1 MSIETKLLKFCEE
14 DRKMS
19 IKYVKSKKIW
29 IFGRL
34 KAEIEMRK
42 LKNNG
47 GRILKVKKGLDK
59 KLGPPDFG
67 ALCCCTGCTAS

>member
-1 MSIETKLLKFCEE
+1 M
-14 DRKMS
+14 
-19 IKYVKSKKIW
+19 KSKKVW

-47 GRILKVKKGLDK
+47 GRILKVKKGLEK
-59 KLGPPDFG
+59 IWGPPDFG
-67 ALCCCTGCTAS
+67 ALLPS